1 VDKTAWETLVE
12 SIVAGSCT
20 PFLGAGVAIPQL
32 PSGGTL
38 ARDLAKRHDYPLK
51 DDENLARVAQYL
63 ATTHQP
69 DFARRAVRDRIQE
82 GQDRHDADHPSEV
95 PTNFVRLA
103 ALNLPIYITTN
114 YDDFMARAVRAR
126 IQKSARVEICRWHDR
141 LIESLGKYRRDEP
154 VNTDPLIFHLHGHVQ
169 TPESLLVT
177 EDDYI
182 DFMVSLANRGPKD
195 VPVLP
200 HWVRRALARTSLLFI
215 GYGLE
220 DWNFRVLMRHLMK
233 QQKVQ
238 QSDQAFSL
246 SIQLPPDADFAAPE
260 QREQAKE
267 FLSKYLG
274 TTSIHVHW
282 VTAVDFLAELD
293 RRVTEARESRTR
305 EQAHALAD

>member
-1 VDKTAWETLVE
+1 MDETAWETLVE

-20 PFLGAGVAIPQL
+20 PFLGAGVALPQL
-32 PSGGTL
+32 PSGGAL
-38 ARDLAKRHDYPLK
+38 ARDLAHEFDYPLK
-51 DDENLARVAQYL
+51 DAENLPRVSQYL
-63 ATTHQP
+63 ATSRQP
-69 DFARRAVRDRIQE
+69 DFARRAVRDRIQA
-82 GQDRHDADHPSEV
+82 GQDGHDAEHPSEV
-95 PTNFVRLA
+95 PANFVRLA
-103 ALNLPIYITTN
+103 GLHLPIYITTN

-126 IQKSARVEICRWHDR
+126 TQKAARVEICRWHDR
-141 LIESLGKYRRDEP
+141 LVDSLGKYRRDEP
-154 VNTDPLIFHLHGHVQ
+154 TEDDPLVFHLHGHLE

-246 SIQLPPDADFAAPE
+246 SIQLPPDEDFVEPK
-260 QREQAKE
+260 QREEAKE

-274 TTSIHVHW
+274 TTAIHVHW
-282 VTAVDFLAELD
+282 VTAEHFLTELD
-293 RRVTEARESRTR
+293 RRVADARAARS
-305 EQAHALAD
+305 QPPVHALAD

>member
-1 VDKTAWETLVE
+1 VDETAWETLVE

-141 LIESLGKYRRDEP
+141 LIESLGKYRRD
-154 VNTDPLIFHLHGHVQ
+154 
-169 TPESLLVT
+169 
-177 EDDYI
+177 
-182 DFMVSLANRGPKD
+182 
-195 VPVLP
+195 
-200 HWVRRALARTSLLFI
+200 
-215 GYGLE
+215 
-220 DWNFRVLMRHLMK
+220 
-233 QQKVQ
+233 
-238 QSDQAFSL
+238 
-246 SIQLPPDADFAAPE
+246 
-260 QREQAKE
+260 
-267 FLSKYLG
+267 
-274 TTSIHVHW
+274 
-282 VTAVDFLAELD
+282 
-293 RRVTEARESRTR
+293 
-305 EQAHALAD
+305 

>member
-1 VDKTAWETLVE
+1 VDETAWETLVE

-20 PFLGAGVAIPQL
+20 PFLGAGVAVPHL
-32 PSGGTL
+32 PSGGVL
-38 ARDLAKRHDYPLK
+38 ARDLAKRFEYPLN
-51 DDENLARVAQYL
+51 DEENLPRVAQYL
-63 ATTHQP
+63 ATSHQR
-69 DFARRAVRDRIQE
+69 DFARRAIRDRIQE
-82 GQDRHDADHPSEV
+82 GQDRYDAEQPGAA
-95 PTNFVRLA
+95 PANFVRLA

-114 YDDFMARAVRAR
+114 YDDFMGRAVLAR
-126 IQKSARVEICRWHDR
+126 YQKPARVEICRWHDR

-154 VNTDPLIFHLHGHVQ
+154 VATDPLIFHLHGHVQ

-246 SIQLPPDADFAAPE
+246 SIQLPPEDEFAAPS
-260 QREQAKE
+260 QREQAKA

-274 TTSIHVHW
+274 TTAIHVHW
-282 VTAVDFLAELD
+282 VTAVDFLTELD
-293 RRVTEARESRTR
+293 RRITEARQSRIDH
-305 EQAHALAD
+305 AHALAD